1 METSTLVLIIITI
14 AVLVISFKKDKDKT
28 ILGLKLAKG
37 RFFEMAGEIVGILA
51 LIGLFL
57 AFVPPETIKDLLGG
71 SNPLISTFNGAVI
84 GTIAI
89 IPAFV
94 AFPLSASLVSM
105 GANLMAVAAFI
116 ATLTMVGFITAPI
129 EIEYFGKRFTLVRN
143 VVSFLVAIAIAIG
156 MGAIL

>member
-1 METSTLVLIIITI
+1 MEITTLTLIFVTL
-14 AVLVISFKKDKDKT
+14 AVLVISFKKDKNKT

-37 RFFEMAGEIVGILA
+37 RFFDMAGEIVGILA

-57 AFVPPETIKDLLGG
+57 AFVPPEVIKGLLGG
-71 SNPLISTFNGAVI
+71 SNPLISTFNGAII
-84 GTIAI
+84 GTVAI

-105 GANLMAVAAFI
+105 GSNLMAVAAFI
-116 ATLTMVGFITAPI
+116 TTLTMVGFITAPI

-143 VVSFLVAIAIAIG
+143 VVSFLVAIMVAIG
-156 MGAIL
+156 IGAIL